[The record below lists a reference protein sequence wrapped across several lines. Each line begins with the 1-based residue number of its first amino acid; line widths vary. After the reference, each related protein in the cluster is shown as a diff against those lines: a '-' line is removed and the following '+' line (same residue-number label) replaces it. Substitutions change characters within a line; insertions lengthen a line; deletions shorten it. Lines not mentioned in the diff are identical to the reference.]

1 MMMSPE
7 HGTVAEAYL
16 EMLATRGV
24 RYFFGNSGTDFAPI
38 IEAFAKRKAQ
48 GAEEPRPVTVPHEIT
63 AVAMAHGYTMVTG
76 RPQVVM
82 VHVIVGAA
90 NALGGIINAA
100 RAQVPMLFT
109 AGRTPLTEKGH
120 AGSRD
125 LGIHWA
131 QESFDQG
138 AMVREFVKW
147 DYELRLGS
155 QLETVVDRALAI
167 AQSTPCGP
175 VYITLPREV
184 LCETREHFDASQASR
199 ISSAPAFVPE
209 PAALEKAARS
219 LAAARNPIVVAQSAG
234 RDPDAV
240 SALTSL
246 AETLALPVVEQ
257 WHTHT
262 NFPQDHPLHAG
273 YDLSPYLQEAD
284 LVVAVEA
291 DTPWFPKLA
300 EPAPGAKILQVAAD
314 PLFSRYPIRG
324 FPVDVA
330 LAGSPRPTLAALE
343 EAVRSVGVDASA
355 VEARRERWNRRN
367 AELRSQW
374 QARAEEG
381 RSRRPIDPAW
391 ASKCVGEILDDRTTV
406 VNEYVLDP
414 TQACFHNPGRYFRYS
429 PSAALGWGLGAA
441 LGAKLARPDH
451 KVICCLG
458 DGAYMFGVPVSAHF
472 VSRAYDLPV
481 VFVVFNNG
489 CWNASRR
496 STLALARDGWAARA
510 DALPLCELEPA
521 VDYDR
526 VCEAAG
532 GYGERVEDPEELP
545 GAIQRALRVIEN
557 ERRQALLNV
566 ICGRQ

>member
-1 MMMSPE
+1 MPSE
-7 HGTVAEAYL
+7 SATVAEAYL
-16 EMLATRGV
+16 EMLAARGV
-24 RYFFGNSGTDFAPI
+24 RFFFGNSGTDFAPI
-38 IEAFAKRKAQ
+38 IEAFAKRRAH

-63 AVAMAHGYTMVTG
+63 AVAMAHGFTMVTG
-76 RPQVVM
+76 HPQVVM
-82 VHVIVGAA
+82 VHVIVGTA
-90 NALGGIINAA
+90 NALGGIVNAA

-120 AGSRD
+120 PGSRD

-167 AQSTPCGP
+167 AQSAPCGP
-175 VYITLPREV
+175 VYVTLPREV
-184 LCETREHFDASQASR
+184 LCETREHFDASQACR
-199 ISSAPAFVPE
+199 VTSAPALVPE
-209 PAALEKAARS
+209 PGAVAKAARL
-219 LAAARNPIVVAQSAG
+219 LAAARNPVVVAQSAG
-234 RDPDAV
+234 RDPEAV
-240 SALTSL
+240 AALVSL

-257 WHTHT
+257 WSTHT

-273 YDLSPYLQEAD
+273 FDLSPFLQDAD
-284 LVVAVEA
+284 VVVAVEA

-300 EPAPGAKILQVAAD
+300 EPAPGAKVLQIASD

-324 FPVDVA
+324 FPVDAA
-330 LAGSPRPTLAALE
+330 LAGSPRLSLAALGD
-343 EAVRSVGVDASA
+343 AVRKGGIDTAT
-355 VEARRERWNRRN
+355 VEARRERWIRRN
-367 AELRSQW
+367 AELRSRW

-381 RSRRPIDPAW
+381 RGRRPIDPAW

-414 TQACFHNPGRYFRYS
+414 TQACFHDPETYYRYS
-429 PSAALGWGLGAA
+429 PSASLGWGLGAA

-451 KVICCLG
+451 NVICCVG

-481 VFVVFNNG
+481 LFVVFNNG

-496 STLALARDGWAARA
+496 STLSLARDGSAAQA

-521 VDYDR
+521 VEYDR

-557 ERRQALLNV
+557 EKRQALLNV
-566 ICGRQ
+566 ICERY